1 MRLRSIGSTILA
13 LIFAGAGTALGQVTT
28 TGTIQVVLEDPQ
40 GGRLPGVTA
49 TATASDTV
57 TTRTAVS
64 DAEGVATLE
73 ALAPSALYTVKASLS
88 GFLDFSRDTI
98 LVRSGQTTTL
108 HVQLLL
114 STVTEQVTV
123 TGQTT
128 PVVDVTRAISGQ
140 DITLQLTEQLPTGRS
155 YQSYLQ
161 LVPGVA
167 PDSQIS
173 AGNPASR
180 SGINFKEN
188 SATSD
193 NIGGSTDNVY
203 YLEGINVTDP
213 VTGTFG
219 ANLNT
224 EIIQEQK
231 VITGGIPAEY
241 VGASGLIS
249 TVITKSGSNSYSGSY
264 NYFFSNDGFVSAN
277 VHSPGDAFST
287 KDTAFT
293 IGGPA
298 VKNSL
303 WGFGSFRYL
312 KTAQDVSASDTL
324 QFLRRAETTGKQ
336 GFAKGT
342 WVPRQSD
349 MVTFT
354 FLNDPQTRSADT
366 DASVANSRVRRRE
379 TGRQP
384 LLGGLQQ
391 DLELA
396 AGRRRLELSR
406 RGDLRL
412 LGGHGQ
418 VAQHGGVHDQR
429 RAHPGR
435 RAAWRIRTE
444 LPRDAADL
452 AGARQGAVPVE
463 PPQLQGRPRMDAARG
478 SPEPELH
485 RSGSRAVHV
494 DHESLPG
501 DRRDH
506 GRRHL
511 DVNRLVD
518 PPVPDVDRVGLQR
531 VDCEDQHPAEPR
543 GVLHRVR
550 HQPRR
555 DDQRGRN

>member
-13 LIFAGAGTALGQVTT
+13 LIFAGGSTALAQVTT

-57 TTRTAVS
+57 TTRTAIS

-73 ALAPSALYTVKASLS
+73 ALAPSALYTVKAGLS
-88 GFLDFSRDTI
+88 GFLDYSRDNI

-128 PVVDVTRAISGQ
+128 PVVDVTRAIAGQ

-303 WGFGSFRYL
+303 WGFGSFRFRNRAGRQ
-312 KTAQDVSASDTL
+312 TDPTSCSSSAAPRPPANRDS
-324 QFLRRAETTGKQ
+324 RRARGAPAERHGDVH
-336 GFAKGT
+336 
-342 WVPRQSD
+342 VPERSP
-349 MVTFT
+349 
-354 FLNDPQTRSADT
+354 DPQRRH
-366 DASVANSRVRRRE
+366 DASVANSRIRRRE
-379 TGRQP
+379 T
-384 LLGGLQQ
+384 
-391 DLELA
+391 A
-396 AGRRRLELSR
+396 AT
-406 RGDLRL
+406 
-412 LGGHGQ
+412 
-418 VAQHGGVHDQR
+418 ATR
-429 RAHPGR
+429 RAT
-435 RAAWRIRTE
+435 A
-444 LPRDAADL
+444 
-452 AGARQGAVPVE
+452 
-463 PPQLQGRPRMDAARG
+463 
-478 SPEPELH
+478 
-485 RSGSRAVHV
+485 RSGTRS
-494 DHESLPG
+494 
-501 DRRDH
+501 
-506 GRRHL
+506 
-511 DVNRLVD
+511 
-518 PPVPDVDRVGLQR
+518 
-531 VDCEDQHPAEPR
+531 
-543 GVLHRVR
+543 
-550 HQPRR
+550 
-555 DDQRGRN
+555 